1 LICRKTIRLLGA
13 IVQLAGLRKTPKLIV
28 RPRNTFPALKIL
40 LMKITEIKVL
50 KGPNYWSV
58 RRPKLIQLRLDLE
71 EMEQRP
77 TNTIPGFRE
86 RLEKMFPTM
95 IEHRCSVGT
104 RGGFFQ
110 RVEEGTWMGH
120 VIEHIALELQTISG
134 MDTGFGRTRGAGEE
148 GVYYVVFSYMEEDA
162 GVYAGRASVRIAQ
175 ALIDGTEYNLEED
188 IQRLREIRE
197 DTRLG
202 PSTGCIVDE
211 AVKRG
216 IPFIRLN
223 KHSLV
228 QLGYGIHQ
236 KRIRA
241 TIASTTGNI
250 AVDIAC
256 DKEETK
262 NLLEAAEIP
271 VPRGTVIRTE
281 EGLKEA
287 VDKYGYPLV
296 IKPIDGNHGKGNTT
310 NITTWEQAIKALA
323 AAKQYGRSVI
333 VEKFITGF
341 DFRILVINYK
351 FICAALRTPAAVT
364 GDGEHTIQWLIDE
377 TNKDPRRGYGHEKVL
392 TQITIDQFTQ
402 KMLDEK
408 GYTLETI
415 PPKGELVLL
424 KPTANLSTGGTSTD
438 VTDEVHPANIFMC
451 ERIAKI
457 IGLDICGIDIMA
469 SDLRTP
475 VTENGGAILEVNA
488 APGFRMH
495 IEPSEGL
502 GRNVAEPVV
511 DMLFPKGSA
520 GRIPIIAITG
530 TNGKTTTT
538 RLTAHIAKSAGKKV
552 GYTTS
557 DGVYIQNQLMMKGDC
572 TGPVSSTFVLKD
584 PTVDFAVLECAR
596 GGILKSGLAFQN
608 CEVAVVTNV
617 AADHIGLGG
626 INSVEQMAKVKA
638 VVPETVFPHG
648 FAVLNADD
656 DLVYAM
662 REGLNCNIALFSMD
676 ENNPRIRQHSSEGGL
691 SAVFENGF
699 VSILKGNWKIRV
711 ANVKDIPLTYDGKAV
726 HNINNCL
733 PAVLS
738 CYLFRDITIE
748 DIRSGLNSFVP
759 SSTQTPGR
767 LNFFAFKNFTMLADF
782 AHNPHGLRL
791 LCDFVSKLDYP
802 SRIGVI
808 SGTGDRRDEDIR
820 ELGEI
825 SAHYFDEI
833 IIRCDK
839 NLRGRTAEEIIALLK
854 DGIERVNPGLPTM
867 VIENENEALEYI
879 YANPRQGALYTI
891 MCDVVAGALDKIREL
906 KDREEREEPVAY
918 KMQQVNGTIFK

>member
-1 LICRKTIRLLGA
+1 M
-13 IVQLAGLRKTPKLIV
+13 
-28 RPRNTFPALKIL
+28 KIL
-40 LMKITEIKVL
+40 EIKVL

-58 RRPKLIQLRLDLE
+58 RRNKLIQMKLDLE
-71 EMEQRP
+71 ELEQLP
-77 TNTIPGFRE
+77 TNKIPGFRQ
-86 RLEKMFPTM
+86 RLEKMFPSLFD
-95 IEHRCSVGT
+95 HRCSVGKP
-104 RGGFFQ
+104 GGFFE
-110 RVEEGTWMGH
+110 RVDEGTWMGH
-120 VIEHIALELQTISG
+120 VIEHMALELQTLSG
-134 MDTGFGRTRGAGEE
+134 MDTGFGRTRGAGET

-162 GVYAGRASVRIAQ
+162 GVYAAKACVRIAES
-175 ALIDGTEYNLEED
+175 LIQDLPYNLEED
-188 IQRLREIRE
+188 IQQLREIRE

-223 KHSLV
+223 KQSLV

-271 VPRGTVIRTE
+271 VPSGTVIKTE
-281 EGLKEA
+281 EGLKDA
-287 VDKYGYPLV
+287 IGKYGYPLV

-310 NITTWEQAIKALA
+310 NITTWEQAIKALE
-323 AAKQYGRSVI
+323 AAKQYGRNVI

-341 DFRILVINYK
+341 DFRVLVINYK
-351 FICAALRTPAAVT
+351 FICAALRTPASVV
-364 GDGEHTIQWLIDE
+364 GDGIHNIQWLIDE
-377 TNKDPRRGYGHEKVL
+377 TNKDARRGYGHEKVL

-402 KMLDEK
+402 KMLDELN
-408 GYTLETI
+408 YTLESI
-415 PPKGELVLL
+415 PGKGELVLL

-502 GRNVAEPVV
+502 ARNVAEPVV

-538 RLTAHIAKSAGKKV
+538 RLIAHIAKSSGKKV

-572 TGPVSSTFVLKD
+572 TGPLSSKFVLKD

-596 GGILKSGLAFQN
+596 GGILKAGLAFEH
-608 CEVAVVTNV
+608 CEIAVVTNV

-648 FAVLNADD
+648 YAVLNADD

-662 REGLNCNIALFSMD
+662 KEDLDCNVALFSMN
-676 ENNPRIRQHSSEGGL
+676 ENNPRIKEHCSEGGL
-691 SAVFENGF
+691 AAVFENGF

-711 ANVKDIPLTYDGKAV
+711 MHVKEIPLTFEGKAL
-726 HNINNCL
+726 HNVNNCL
-733 PAVLS
+733 PAVLAT
-738 CYLFRDITIE
+738 YLFRDITIE
-748 DIRSGLNSFVP
+748 DIRSALTSFVP
-759 SSTQTPGR
+759 SSSQTPGR
-767 LNFFAFKNFTMLADF
+767 LNFFKFKNFTILADF
-782 AHNPHGLRL
+782 AHNPHGLKL
-791 LCDFVSKLDYP
+791 LCEFVSKLEY
-802 SRIGVI
+802 SARIGII

-825 SAHYFDEI
+825 SARHFDEI

-839 NLRGRTAEEIIALLK
+839 NLRGRTADEIIGLLK
-854 DGIERVNPGLPTM
+854 EGINNVNPDLPTKT
-867 VIENENEALEYI
+867 IADENEALEYI
-879 YANPRQGALYTI
+879 YANHQPGALYTI
-891 MCDVVAGALDKIREL
+891 MCDVVAGALDKIKQL
-906 KDREEREEPVAY
+906 KEREDSISKV
-918 KMQQVNGTIFK
+918 

>member
-1 LICRKTIRLLGA
+1 ME
-13 IVQLAGLRKTPKLIV
+13 
-28 RPRNTFPALKIL
+28 IL
-40 LMKITEIKVL
+40 EIKVL
-50 KGPNYWSV
+50 RGPNYWSV
-58 RRPKLIQLRLDLE
+58 RRTKLIQMKLDLE
-71 EMEQRP
+71 DLEESP

-86 RLEKMFPTM
+86 RLEKLFPSLY
-95 IEHRCSVGT
+95 EHRCSVG
-104 RGGFFQ
+104 RPGGFFE

-120 VIEHIALELQTISG
+120 VIEHIALELQTLAG
-134 MDTGFGRTRGAGEE
+134 MDTGFGRTRTPEGEKP
-148 GVYYVVFSYMEEDA
+148 GIYYVVFSYMEEDA
-162 GVYAGRASVRIAQ
+162 GLYAARAAVRIAQ
-175 ALIDGTEYNLEED
+175 HLVDGHDYDISED
-188 IQRLREIRE
+188 IQKLRIIRE

-211 AVKRG
+211 AAKRG

-228 QLGYGIHQ
+228 QLGYGVNQ

-241 TIASTTGNI
+241 TIASTTSNI

-262 NLLEAAEIP
+262 LLLEAAEIP
-271 VPRGTVIRTE
+271 VPRGTVVRTE

-287 VDKYGYPLV
+287 VEKYGYPLV

-310 NITTWEQAIKALA
+310 NINSWEQAVKAFE
-323 AAKQYGRSVI
+323 AAKEYSRSVI

-341 DFRILVINYK
+341 DFRCLVINYK
-351 FICAALRTPAAVT
+351 FICAALRTPASVV
-364 GDGEHTIQWLIDE
+364 GDGIHDISWLIEE

-402 KMLDEK
+402 KMLDDA
-408 GYTLETI
+408 GISLSHI
-415 PPKGELVLL
+415 PVKGERVIL
-424 KPTANLSTGGTSTD
+424 KPTANLSTGGTSSD
-438 VTDEVHPANIFMC
+438 VTDEVHPANIFMF

-457 IGLDICGIDIMA
+457 IGLDICGIDVMA
-469 SDLRTP
+469 SDLRSP
-475 VTENGGAILEVNA
+475 IAENGGAILEVNA

-495 IEPSEGL
+495 IEPAEGL
-502 GRNVAEPVV
+502 PRNVAEPVV

-538 RLTAHIAKSAGKKV
+538 RLTAHIAKTAGKKV

-572 TGPVSSTFVLKD
+572 TGPVSSAFVLKD

-596 GGILKSGLAFQN
+596 GGILKSGLAFQH
-608 CEVAVVTNV
+608 CEVAIVTNV

-626 INSVEQMAKVKA
+626 INSVEQMARVKA

-648 FAVLNADD
+648 YAVLNADD
-656 DLVYAM
+656 DLVYKM
-662 REGLNCNIALFSMD
+662 KDELKCNIALFSMD
-676 ENNPRIRQHSSEGGL
+676 ENNPRIKAHAANNGL
-691 SAVFENGF
+691 SCVFENEY
-699 VSILKGNWKIRV
+699 ITLMKGGWKIRV
-711 ANVKDIPLTYDGKAV
+711 LPARDIPLTYEGKAI

-733 PAVLS
+733 PAVLAA
-738 CYLFRDITIE
+738 YLYRDINID
-748 DIRSGLNSFVP
+748 DIRTGLQTFIP
-759 SSTQTPGR
+759 SESLTPGR
-767 LNFFAFKNFTMLADF
+767 LNFFHFRNFTMLADF
-782 AHNPHGLRL
+782 AHNPHGLKL
-791 LCDFVSKLDYP
+791 LGDFVSKLDYTKK
-802 SRIGVI
+802 IGVI
-808 SGTGDRRDEDIR
+808 SGTGDRRDSDIR

-839 NLRGRTAEEIIALLK
+839 NLRGRTADEIIALLK
-854 DGIERVNPGLPTM
+854 EGIDTVDTNKKVL
-867 VIENENEALEYI
+867 VIPNEDQALDHIYENHE
-879 YANPRQGALYTI
+879 PGALYTI
-891 MCDVVAGALDKIREL
+891 MCDVVARALDKIKEL
-906 KDREEREEPVAY
+906 KQKELHS
-918 KMQQVNGTIFK
+918 

>member
-1 LICRKTIRLLGA
+1 M
-13 IVQLAGLRKTPKLIV
+13 
-28 RPRNTFPALKIL
+28 KIL
-40 LMKITEIKVL
+40 EIKVL

-58 RRPKLIQLRLDLE
+58 RRNKLIQMKLDLE
-71 EMEQRP
+71 ELEQSP
-77 TNTIPGFRE
+77 TNKIPGFRE
-86 RLEKMFPTM
+86 RLEKLFPTM
-95 IEHRCSVGT
+95 IEHRCSEAM
-104 RGGFFQ
+104 RGGFFK
-110 RVEEGTWMGH
+110 RVDEGTWMGH
-120 VIEHIALELQTISG
+120 VIEHIALELQTLAG
-134 MDTGFGRTRGAGEE
+134 MDVGFGRTRTPDGEKE
-148 GVYYVVFSYMEEDA
+148 GIYYVVFSYMEEDA
-162 GVYAGRASVRIAQ
+162 GVYAAKASVRIAQ
-175 ALIDGTEYNLEED
+175 ALVDGAPYDLSED

-211 AVKRG
+211 AAKRG
-216 IPFIRLN
+216 IPYIRLN
-223 KHSLV
+223 KQSLV
-228 QLGYGIHQ
+228 QLGYGVNQ

-262 NLLEAAEIP
+262 LLLEAAEIP

-281 EGLKEA
+281 EGLKDAIE
-287 VDKYGYPLV
+287 KYGYPLV

-310 NITTWEQAIKALA
+310 NITTWEQATKALE
-323 AAKQYGRSVI
+323 AAKVYGRNVI
-333 VEKFITGF
+333 VEKFITGY
-341 DFRILVINYK
+341 DFRCLVINYK
-351 FICAALRTPAAVT
+351 FICAALRTPASVV
-364 GDGEHTIQWLIDE
+364 GDGVHDIKWLIEE

-402 KMLDEK
+402 KMLDDA
-408 GYTLETI
+408 GITLEHI
-415 PPKGELVLL
+415 PPKGERVLL

-438 VTDEVHPANIFMC
+438 VTDEVHPANVFMF

-457 IGLDICGIDIMA
+457 IGLDICGIDVMA
-469 SDLRTP
+469 TDLRTP
-475 VTENGGAILEVNA
+475 VSENGGAILEVNA

-495 IEPSEGL
+495 IEPAEGL
-502 GRNVAEPVV
+502 PRNVAEPVV

-520 GRIPIIAITG
+520 GRIPIIAVTG

-572 TGPVSSTFVLKD
+572 TGPISSQFVLKD

-626 INSVEQMAKVKA
+626 INTVEAMAKVKA
-638 VVPETVFPHG
+638 VVPETVFSHG
-648 FAVLNADD
+648 YAVLNADD
-656 DLVYAM
+656 DLVYKM
-662 REGLNCNIALFSMD
+662 KYDLKCNIALFSMD
-676 ENNPRIRQHSSEGGL
+676 ENNPRIKEHAAENGL
-691 SAVFENGF
+691 SCVFENGF
-699 VSILKGNWKIRV
+699 VTIMKGNWKIRV
-711 ANVKDIPLTYDGKAV
+711 LNVKNIPLTYEGKAI

-733 PAVLS
+733 PAVLAS
-738 CYLFRDITIE
+738 YLFRDITIE
-748 DIRSGLNSFVP
+748 DIRTGLQTFIP
-759 SSTQTPGR
+759 SESLTPGR
-767 LNFFAFKNFTMLADF
+767 LNFFHFKNFTFLADF
-782 AHNPHGLRL
+782 AHNPHGLKL

-802 SRIGVI
+802 IKVGVI
-808 SGTGDRRDEDIR
+808 SGTGDRRDDDIR

-825 SAHYFDEI
+825 SGQYFDEI
-833 IIRCDK
+833 IMRCDK
-839 NLRGRTAEEIIALLK
+839 NLRGRTAEEIMGLLEE
-854 DGIERVNPGLPTM
+854 GIRKVNPTVPIM
-867 VIENENEALEYI
+867 KIANENEALEYI
-879 YANPRQGALYTI
+879 YANPKQGALYTI

-906 KDREEREEPVAY
+906 KEREDAHLNKTVLLH
-918 KMQQVNGTIFK
+918 Q

>member
-1 LICRKTIRLLGA
+1 
-13 IVQLAGLRKTPKLIV
+13 
-28 RPRNTFPALKIL
+28 
-40 LMKITEIKVL
+40 MKVVEIKVL

-58 RRPKLIQLRLDLE
+58 RRPKLIQMKLDLE
-71 EMEQRP
+71 EMEQHP
-77 TNTIPGFRE
+77 TNTIPGFLD
-86 RLEKMFPTM
+86 RLKNLLPGMY
-95 IEHRCSVGT
+95 EHRCSVGKP
-104 RGGFFQ
+104 GGFFQ
-110 RVEEGTWMGH
+110 RIEEGTWMGH
-120 VIEHIALELQTISG
+120 VIEHIALELQTMAG
-134 MDTGFGRTRGAGEE
+134 MNCGFGRTRGAGEKE

-162 GVYAGRASVRIAQ
+162 GVYAAKAAVRIAQ
-175 ALIDGTEYNLEED
+175 SLVDVTAYNLEED
-188 IQRLREIRE
+188 IQKLREIRE

-211 AVKRG
+211 AAKRG
-216 IPFIRLN
+216 IPYIRLN
-223 KHSLV
+223 KQSLV
-228 QLGYGIHQ
+228 QLGYGVNQ

-262 NLLEAAEIP
+262 LLLEAAEIP
-271 VPRGTVIRTE
+271 VPRGTVVRSE
-281 EGLKEA
+281 EGLKDA
-287 VDKYGYPLV
+287 VERFGYPLV

-310 NITTWEQAIKALA
+310 NITTWEQAVKALEA
-323 AAKQYGRSVI
+323 AQHYGRSAI
-333 VEKFITGF
+333 VERFITGY
-341 DFRILVINYK
+341 DFRCLVINYK
-351 FICAALRTPAAVT
+351 FICAALRTPASVV
-364 GDGEHTIQWLIDE
+364 GDGVHNIQWLIDE

-402 KMLDEK
+402 KMLDDA
-408 GYTLETI
+408 GYTLETV
-415 PPKGELVLL
+415 PRKGERVLL

-438 VTDEVHPANIFMC
+438 VTDEVHPANVFMF

-457 IGLDICGIDIMA
+457 IGLDICGIDVMA

-475 VTENGGAILEVNA
+475 VSENGGAILEVNA

-495 IEPSEGL
+495 IDPSEGL
-502 GRNVAEPVV
+502 PRNVAEPVV

-572 TGPVSSTFVLKD
+572 TGPVSSQFVLKD

-626 INSVEQMAKVKA
+626 INTVEQMAKVKA

-662 REGLNCNIALFSMD
+662 KDDLKCNIALFSMD
-676 ENNPRIRQHSSEGGL
+676 ENNPRIKEHASENGL
-691 SAVFENGF
+691 SCVYENGF
-699 VSILKGNWKIRV
+699 ITLMKGNWKIRV
-711 ANVKDIPLTYDGKAV
+711 LQVKNIPLTFEGKAV

-733 PAVLS
+733 PAVLAT
-738 CYLFRDITIE
+738 YLFRDITIE
-748 DIRSGLNSFVP
+748 DIRTGLQTFIP
-759 SSTQTPGR
+759 SESLTPGR
-767 LNFFAFKNFTMLADF
+767 LNFFNFKNFTMLADF
-782 AHNPHGLRL
+782 AHNPHGLKL

-802 SRIGVI
+802 LRIGVI

-825 SAHYFDEI
+825 SAQHFDEI
-833 IIRCDK
+833 IMRCDK
-839 NLRGRTAEEIIALLK
+839 NLRGRTADEIMGLLEEGIRKINPSIPVIKIA
-854 DGIERVNPGLPTM
+854 
-867 VIENENEALEYI
+867 NENEALEYI
-879 YANPRQGALYTI
+879 YNHPRHGALYTI

-906 KDREEREEPVAY
+906 KEREEKESRQIAVGS
-918 KMQQVNGTIFK
+918 V

>member
-1 LICRKTIRLLGA
+1 MKIIE
-13 IVQLAGLRKTPKLIV
+13 I
-28 RPRNTFPALKIL
+28 KIL
-40 LMKITEIKVL
+40 R
-50 KGPNYWSV
+50 GPNFWSV
-58 RRPKLIQLRLDLE
+58 RRTKLIQLKLDLE
-71 EMEQRP
+71 EMEERP
-77 TNTIPGFRE
+77 TNTIPGFKE
-86 RLEKMFPTM
+86 RLDKLMPTLY
-95 IEHRCSVGT
+95 EHRCSEGHE
-104 RGGFFQ
+104 GGFYE
-110 RVEEGTWMGH
+110 RITEGTWMGH
-120 VIEHIALELQTISG
+120 VIEHIALELQTLAG
-134 MDTGFGRTRGAGEE
+134 MDTGFGRTRGTGVKGE
-148 GVYYVVFSYMEEDA
+148 YYVCFSYIEEDS
-162 GVYAGRASVRIAQ
+162 GVYAARAAVRVAQ
-175 ALIDGTEYNLEED
+175 ALIDDKPYGLDED
-188 IQRLREIRE
+188 IMQMREIRE
-197 DTRLG
+197 ETRLG
-202 PSTGCIVDE
+202 PSTGCIVEE
-211 AVKRG
+211 AARRG
-216 IPFIRLN
+216 IPYIRLN

-241 TIASTTGNI
+241 TIASTTSNI

-262 NLLEAAEIP
+262 NLLGAAEIP
-271 VPRGTVIRTE
+271 VPGGTVIRDF
-281 EGLKEA
+281 EA
-287 VDKYGYPLV
+287 LTQAVEKYGYPLV

-310 NITTWEQAIKALA
+310 NITTWDQAVTAFD
-323 AAKQYGRSVI
+323 AAKEYGRSVI
-333 VEKFITGF
+333 VEKYITGF

-351 FICAALRTPAAVT
+351 FICAALRTPASVR
-364 GDGEHTIQWLIDE
+364 GDGKNTIQYLIDE

-408 GYTLETI
+408 GYTLNTI
-415 PPKGELVLL
+415 PIKGELVLV
-424 KPTANLSTGGTSTD
+424 KPTANLSTGGTSND
-438 VTDEVHPANIFMC
+438 VTEEVHPANIFMC

-469 SDLRTP
+469 HDLRTP
-475 VTENGGAILEVNA
+475 VIENGGAILEVNA

-502 GRNVAEPVV
+502 PRNVAEPVV

-572 TGPVSSTFVLKD
+572 TGPVSAQFVLKD

-596 GGILKSGLAFQN
+596 GGILKNGLAFNN
-608 CEVAVVTNV
+608 CEVAIVTNV
-617 AADHIGLGG
+617 AADHMGLGG
-626 INSVEQMAKVKA
+626 INTMEQMAKLKS

-648 FAVLNADD
+648 YAVLNADD

-662 REGLNCNIALFSMD
+662 KDGLKCNIGLFSMD
-676 ENNPRIRQHSSEGGL
+676 ENNKRIKVHSKEGGL
-691 SAVFENGF
+691 SAVFENGY
-699 VSILKGNWKIRV
+699 VTILKGNWKIRV
-711 ANVKDIPLTYDGKAV
+711 MNVKDIPITFEGKAT

-733 PAVLS
+733 PAVLAA
-738 CYLFRDITIE
+738 YLYRDITIE
-748 DIRSGLNSFVP
+748 DIRSALASFMP

-767 LNFFAFKNFTMLADF
+767 LNFFNFKNFTFLADF
-782 AHNPHGLRL
+782 AHNPHGLLL

-802 SRIGVI
+802 KKIGVI

-825 SAHYFDEI
+825 SAKYFDEI

-839 NLRGRTAEEIIALLK
+839 NLRGRDANEIIALLQE
-854 DGIERVNPGLPTM
+854 GIQITNPDLPTM
-867 VIENENEALEYI
+867 VIANENEALEYI
-879 YANPRQGALYTI
+879 YAHPQQGALYTI
-891 MCDVVAGALDKIREL
+891 MCDVVAGALDKIKEL
-906 KDREEREEPVAY
+906 KEREDS
-918 KMQQVNGTIFK
+918 IS